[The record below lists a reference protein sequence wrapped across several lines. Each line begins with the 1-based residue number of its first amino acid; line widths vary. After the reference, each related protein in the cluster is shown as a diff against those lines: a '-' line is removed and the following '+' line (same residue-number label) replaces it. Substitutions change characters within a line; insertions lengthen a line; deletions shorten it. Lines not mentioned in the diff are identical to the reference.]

1 MHHQFAI
8 HTRRS
13 TTILFTYFEE
23 KERTSTNKYK
33 YTMAE
38 LSNHSYHYN
47 RNLLTSL
54 PSFEPPFDLFESLL
68 PSTNHHE
75 SEPTNSHLHNIPQQK
90 QQQQQQQRQKA
101 ATAPISTANLDEMNQ
116 DDQEDGDG
124 DSKKGGKDSKK
135 KPRRKRRNLTGV
147 SKQRRAAN
155 ERERKRLQIINGA
168 FKDLKGILPLFPDEN
183 NISKIEI
190 VRLASRTIKYLS
202 ELANSQENDINNMEN
217 TRSPGGSVTSD
228 SSESGSSISNE
239 STFPDFEHEA
249 KMLAPEDIDISNL
262 LSNYEELSSMDITQ
276 SPTFLQPPLLDF
288 RPSEDINNNNSDPS
302 RFNNTLQQQLQQQQ
316 QHQQQQ
322 QQQQQLQQQQQQQQQ
337 QLIEPSLSFLSPK
350 NTMTQQSNNNAFTSY
365 RQQKL
370 SSSSTTNLIGGGSS
384 STSSS
389 NSNSSSSTSS
399 SSDGFSGY
407 DFHIFLDN
415 NSNDSDETK
424 DDVFPS
430 MLSFW

>member
-1 MHHQFAI
+1 
-8 HTRRS
+8 
-13 TTILFTYFEE
+13 
-23 KERTSTNKYK
+23 
-33 YTMAE
+33 MAE

-47 RNLLTSL
+47 RNILTSL
-54 PSFEPPFDLFESLL
+54 PSFEPPLDLFDSLL
-68 PSTNHHE
+68 PSNHHE
-75 SEPTNSHLHNIPQQK
+75 SDPIPPHNNPLPQ
-90 QQQQQQQRQKA
+90 
-101 ATAPISTANLDEMNQ
+101 APISPENLDDEMNQ
-116 DDQEDGDG
+116 DDQDGDG

-202 ELANSQENDINNMEN
+202 ELAKNQENDINNMEN

-288 RPSEDINNNNSDPS
+288 RPSEEINNNNESS
-302 RFNNTLQQQLQQQQ
+302 RFNNSLQQQLQQQQ
-316 QHQQQQ
+316 Q
-322 QQQQQLQQQQQQQQQ
+322 
-337 QLIEPSLSFLSPK
+337 LIESSPSFLSSS
-350 NTMTQQSNNNAFTSY
+350 NTATQQSNNAFISY
-365 RQQKL
+365 RQQK
-370 SSSSTTNLIGGGSS
+370 SSSSTDLIGG
-384 STSSS
+384 STSS
-389 NSNSSSSTSS
+389 NSNSSSSTSSSS

>member
-1 MHHQFAI
+1 
-8 HTRRS
+8 
-13 TTILFTYFEE
+13 
-23 KERTSTNKYK
+23 
-33 YTMAE
+33 MAE
-38 LSNHSYHYN
+38 LSNHSYHYD
-47 RNLLTSL
+47 RNLSASL
-54 PSFEPPFDLFESLL
+54 PSFEPPLDLFDSLI
-68 PSTNHHE
+68 PTSHE
-75 SEPTNSHLHNIPQQK
+75 SVPILHNPP
-90 QQQQQQQRQKA
+90 A
-101 ATAPISTANLDEMNQ
+101 PAPISTINQDEMNQ
-116 DDQEDGDG
+116 DDQEGDS

-135 KPRRKRRNLTGV
+135 KSRRKRRNLTGV

-155 ERERKRLQIINGA
+155 ERERKRLQIINCA
-168 FKDLKGILPLFPDEN
+168 FKELKGILPLFPDEN

-239 STFPDFEHEA
+239 STFPDFEHQA

-262 LSNYEELSSMDITQ
+262 LSNYEEFSSLDITQ

-288 RPSEDINNNNSDPS
+288 RPSEEINNNNKASVS
-302 RFNNTLQQQLQQQQ
+302 RFNNS
-316 QHQQQQ
+316 
-322 QQQQQLQQQQQQQQQ
+322 LQQQQQQK
-337 QLIEPSLSFLSPK
+337 IEPSLSLLSSSS
-350 NTMTQQSNNNAFTSY
+350 TTTQPNNAFTSY

-370 SSSSTTNLIGGGSS
+370 SSSTDLIGN
-384 STSSS
+384 STSS
-389 NSNSSSSTSS
+389 NSNSSSPTSS
-399 SSDGFSGY
+399 STSDGFSGY

-415 NSNDSDETK
+415 NSHESDETK